1 MSLKGVFVMKKI
13 LCLLVLL
20 LSLTATCAAFN
31 PPQPP
36 RWYWIGSDAHYGAW
50 IDTAT
55 ARFYIGS
62 KEYGHSN
69 HQCALVWVE
78 WYDADKDD
86 DGHTEWYF
94 ENFEDLCEQVVN
106 GALDNLIE
114 EEHLDISDETY
125 NRAIEYGRDWLADTL
140 ADFESECIQD
150 YVSDQKYILD
160 EVWERNGRC

>member
-1 MSLKGVFVMKKI
+1 MSRIKDLLAEEQNIDDLKRPLYQELGEMIYVKAKNWDGIRSWF
-13 LCLLVLL
+13 
-20 LSLTATCAAFN
+20 
-31 PPQPP
+31 
-36 RWYWIGSDAHYGAW
+36 R
-50 IDTAT
+50 
-55 ARFYIGS
+55 
-62 KEYGHSN
+62 SN
-69 HQCALVWVE
+69 AE
-78 WYDADKDD
+78 YDAGKDD
-86 DGHTEWYF
+86 EGHTEWYF

-160 EVWERNGRC
+160 EVKERNGEC

>member
-1 MSLKGVFVMKKI
+1 MSRIKDLLAEEQDIDDLK
-13 LCLLVLL
+13 
-20 LSLTATCAAFN
+20 
-31 PPQPP
+31 QPLYQKLGEMIYVKAKNWDGI
-36 RWYWIGSDAHYGAW
+36 RSWFRNNA
-50 IDTAT
+50 
-55 ARFYIGS
+55 
-62 KEYGHSN
+62 E
-69 HQCALVWVE
+69 
-78 WYDADKDD
+78 YDADKDD

-94 ENFEDLCEQVVN
+94 ENFEDLCKQVVN

-160 EVWERNGRC
+160 EVRERNGRC